1 MNTTAYTP
9 QGVEA
14 AGIDENPYGPNGN
27 LTQRLLL
34 EMQNPE
40 LAAQLQAEAGAG

>member
-1 MNTTAYTP
+1 M
-9 QGVEA
+9 
-14 AGIDENPYGPNGN
+14 AGIDENPFKPGGN

-34 EMQNPE
+34 EVQNPD